1 MGSKRIM
8 IELINGAAIVAALII
23 LAWTLDYD
31 NEQEDKR
38 NEL

>member
-1 MGSKRIM
+1 M

-31 NEQEDKR
+31 DENEAE
-38 NEL
+38 E